1 MMPTGMT
8 GKYSTQRASKILVV
22 EDEAIVAMDLKC
34 QLRDMGYEVCGCF
47 DNARDAIACAHR
59 EQPDLVLMDLVIR
72 GGIDGVAA
80 ASHIS
85 RTMDIPVIFLTAYSD
100 DDTIGRA
107 AQAVPYGYLTKP
119 FQPREL
125 HAAIEV
131 ALYKSKLEQQLKQNE
146 ARFRSVFD
154 SSPVGMA
161 LVSLDNHFL
170 QVNAAICKL
179 LGYAEGELAGKS
191 QTTISYPEEI
201 ERERGL
207 LNNLISGRS
216 MSEQFEKRFRT
227 SDGREIWTLVN
238 VSLLLQNQQPFCY
251 LFQIHDVSEQ
261 KMVESRLTQL
271 AHYDALT
278 GLANRVMLNDELE
291 RAITSARRYNYR
303 LAVIFLDLD
312 YFKQVNDSLG
322 HEAGDELL
330 KTIAMR
336 LRASVRETDIVG
348 RLGGDEFVVLLP
360 DIRKVADILTVTD
373 KIQSECRKPARI
385 AGQDIRIGISL
396 GASMFPDDAHDAR
409 TLLRYADSALYHAKS
424 QGRSHLQFYR
434 PELTQRVEYRMK
446 LGVGLRQAV
455 DRKEFELLYQPIVSL
470 TDQTPQAA
478 EALIRWNHP
487 DLGMLEPDSF
497 IPIAEEIGISAAIG
511 EWVLR
516 EACRQAAAW
525 AKSGAPPISIA
536 VNVAPSQFKAGNLV
550 AVVRQALKDSN
561 LPADRL
567 CLEITEQLL
576 LNDSERNHGIIQALK
591 DLGVHIAIDD
601 FGIGY
606 SSLSHIS
613 HFGPSELKIDRSL
626 IDHLDEN
633 SENASIVTAVISMA
647 RSFKL
652 DIVTE
657 GVETEWQQAFLQQQ
671 GCQMAQGFLYSA
683 PRKSGEFISWLQ
695 DAGRKVAG

>member
-1 MMPTGMT
+1 M
-8 GKYSTQRASKILVV
+8 
-22 EDEAIVAMDLKC
+22 
-34 QLRDMGYEVCGCF
+34 
-47 DNARDAIACAHR
+47 
-59 EQPDLVLMDLVIR
+59 
-72 GGIDGVAA
+72 
-80 ASHIS
+80 
-85 RTMDIPVIFLTAYSD
+85 
-100 DDTIGRA
+100 
-107 AQAVPYGYLTKP
+107 
-119 FQPREL
+119 
-125 HAAIEV
+125 
-131 ALYKSKLEQQLKQNE
+131 
-146 ARFRSVFD
+146 
-154 SSPVGMA
+154 
-161 LVSLDNHFL
+161 
-170 QVNAAICKL
+170 
-179 LGYAEGELAGKS
+179 
-191 QTTISYPEEI
+191 
-201 ERERGL
+201 
-207 LNNLISGRS
+207 
-216 MSEQFEKRFRT
+216 
-227 SDGREIWTLVN
+227 
-238 VSLLLQNQQPFCY
+238 
-251 LFQIHDVSEQ
+251 
-261 KMVESRLTQL
+261 
-271 AHYDALT
+271 
-278 GLANRVMLNDELE
+278 
-291 RAITSARRYNYR
+291 
-303 LAVIFLDLD
+303 
-312 YFKQVNDSLG
+312 
-322 HEAGDELL
+322 
-330 KTIAMR
+330 
-336 LRASVRETDIVG
+336 
-348 RLGGDEFVVLLP
+348 
-360 DIRKVADILTVTD
+360 
-373 KIQSECRKPARI
+373 
-385 AGQDIRIGISL
+385 
-396 GASMFPDDAHDAR
+396 
-409 TLLRYADSALYHAKS
+409 
-424 QGRSHLQFYR
+424 
-434 PELTQRVEYRMK
+434 
-446 LGVGLRQAV
+446 
-455 DRKEFELLYQPIVSL
+455 LYQPIVSL